1 MDVRHPCFDAQPCTS
16 GAFVVKRFVV
26 TDQAFGN
33 TTAEADAAATGG
45 AEFAAHQVVTE
56 DEAAKIV
63 AGVDVV
69 LNNFAPMTHRVMS
82 GLAKDAVVVRY
93 GVGVDNVD
101 LDAARA
107 LGVRVCNVPDY
118 GVEEVADHAAAM
130 ATFLARKVHMFDAG
144 IRSGEWKINQ
154 MVQGLRSLGDTT
166 VGLVGFG
173 RIAQALAR
181 RMQAFGCTV
190 IAHDPFV
197 AAVVADDMNVRLAPL
212 DDVIAQSHIVSLHVP
227 LLPETRHLLNAA
239 RLATMPKGAVVINA
253 SRGGLIDEDALAH
266 ALVSGDVAA
275 AGLDVFE
282 AEPLPETSPLRAAPN
297 VFLSPH
303 AAFYSDGSVRRLQQL
318 AADEG
323 LRALRGEPL
332 RCQVA

>member
-1 MDVRHPCFDAQPCTS
+1 M
-16 GAFVVKRFVV
+16 KRFVV

-33 TTAEADAAATGG
+33 TDAEEKAAGAAG
-45 AEFAAHQVVTE
+45 AEFNAHQVSTE
-56 DEAAKIV
+56 DDTAKVV
-63 AGVDVV
+63 AGAHVV

-101 LDAARA
+101 LEAARA

-130 ATFLARKVHMFDAG
+130 ATFLARKVAMFDAG
-144 IRSGEWKINQ
+144 IRRGEWKIGQ
-154 MVQGLRSLGDTT
+154 MVPGLRSLGDTT

-190 IAHDPFV
+190 IAHDPYVNATV
-197 AAVVADDMNVRLAPL
+197 AADMGVELAAL
-212 DDVIAQSHIVSLHVP
+212 DDVIARAHIVSLHVP
-227 LLPETRHLLNAA
+227 LLAETRHLLNAA
-239 RLATMPKGAVVINA
+239 RLAALPEGAIVINA
-253 SRGGLIDEDALAH
+253 SRGGLIDEDALAK
-266 ALVSGDVAA
+266 ALTNGKVAA

-282 AEPLPETSPLRAAPN
+282 AEPLPETSALRSAPN
-297 VFLSPH
+297 LFMSPH
-303 AAFYSDGSVRRLQQL
+303 AAFYSDGSVKRLQQL

>member
-1 MDVRHPCFDAQPCTS
+1 M
-16 GAFVVKRFVV
+16 KRFVV

-33 TTAEADAAATGG
+33 TDAEEKAATAEG
-45 AEFAAHQVVTE
+45 AQFSAHQVSSE
-56 DEAAKIV
+56 DDTAKVV
-63 AGVDVV
+63 AGAHVV
-69 LNNFAPMTHRVMS
+69 LNNFAPMTHTVMS

-118 GVEEVADHAAAM
+118 GVDEVADHAAAM
-130 ATFLARKVHMFDAG
+130 ATFLARKVAMFDAG
-144 IRSGEWKINQ
+144 IRGGEWKIGQ
-154 MVQGLRSLGDTT
+154 MVSGLRSLGDTT

-197 AAVVADDMNVRLAPL
+197 DAALATDMGVALAPL
-212 DDVIAQSHIVSLHVP
+212 DDVIARAHILSLHVP
-227 LLPETRHLLNAA
+227 LLAETRHLLNAE
-239 RLATMPKGAVVINA
+239 RLAALPDGAIVINA
-253 SRGGLIDEDALAH
+253 SRGGLIDEDALAK
-266 ALVSGDVAA
+266 ALRDGTVAA

-282 AEPLPETSPLRAAPN
+282 TEPLPDTSPLRDAPN
-297 VFLSPH
+297 LFMSPH
-303 AAFYSDGSVRRLQQL
+303 AAFYSDGSVKRLQQL

-323 LRALRGEPL
+323 QRALRGEAL
-332 RCQVA
+332 RCQVV